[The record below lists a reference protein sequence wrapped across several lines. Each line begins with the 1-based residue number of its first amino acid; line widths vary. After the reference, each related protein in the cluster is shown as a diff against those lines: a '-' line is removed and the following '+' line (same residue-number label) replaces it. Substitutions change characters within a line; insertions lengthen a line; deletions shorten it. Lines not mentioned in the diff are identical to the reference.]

1 MCLFY
6 RVLYSI
12 TLLLW
17 HLVMLNV
24 SILLWLPS
32 PFECVEHSFIQN
44 WCYVSFITVNVTKY
58 ICMHLH
64 AHTYKHTMHTY
75 VPTHTYTYTE
85 REGEGEI
92 FKNWLTWL
100 WSLASLKFVGQAHRL
115 ETQPVFDAAVLR
127 QNFSSGKTLYFVPE
141 AFTRLDEAHPHHWSQ
156 SSLPKVNW
164 LKMLLQEHLD

>member
-1 MCLFY
+1 MTIYTVFILSRF
-6 RVLYSI
+6 YSI
-12 TLLLW
+12 MLLLW

-32 PFECVEHSFIQN
+32 PFECVEHSFFQN
-44 WCYVSFITVNVTKY
+44 WCYVSFITVNVTKH

-64 AHTYKHTMHTY
+64 AHTHKHTMHTY

-100 WSLASLKFVGQAHRL
+100 WSLASLKFVGQARRL

-127 QNFSSGKTLYFVPE
+127 QNFSSGKTLYLFLRPSPDWMRPTYITEV
-141 AFTRLDEAHPHHWSQ
+141 
-156 SSLPKVNW
+156 SLLY
-164 LKMLLQEHLD
+164 LKSTD